1 MKKLRYYLAYGSN
14 LSIDQMEAR
23 CPGAKIEGLATLE
36 DHRLVFRGSA
46 TGAHLTV
53 EPCPGASV
61 PCGVWSLTPADE
73 AALDRYEGVPHYYQ
87 KATIRVEIRS
97 ESMWDD
103 RIDADALVYI
113 MQDGQPLGLP
123 TQEYLQTV
131 GAGYMDF
138 GFDFDPLEDALSYSR
153 TLCGQKEVI

>member
-73 AALDRYEGVPHYYQ
+73 AALDRYEGVPSYYR
-87 KATIRVEIRS
+87 KEMRRVEVRS
-97 ESMWDD
+97 EAVD
-103 RIDADALVYI
+103 REFIADALVYV
-113 MQDGQPLGLP
+113 MQDGRPLGLP

>member
-23 CPGAKIEGLATLE
+23 CPGAKIEGLATVE
-36 DHRLVFRGSA
+36 DHRRVFRGSA

-61 PCGVWSLTPADE
+61 PCGVWSITPADE
-73 AALDRYEGVPHYYQ
+73 AALDRYEGVPSYDR
-87 KATIRVEIRS
+87 KEMRRVEVRS
-97 ESMWDD
+97 GAVD
-103 RIDADALVYI
+103 REFIADALVYV
-113 MQDGQPLGLP
+113 MQDGRPLGLP

-138 GFDFDPLEDALSYSR
+138 GFEFDPLEDALSYSR